1 MSKLHYRGGAS
12 SKPMMMLMVAIFGVI
27 AMVTLIAEHFAE
39 PSEKFTATGATIY
52 GAILLVV
59 LVISLFAFQIKFEVS
74 EYGIQISWG
83 PFNIPKR
90 RIAWVNVVSVEIIQV
105 RPIEW
110 GGWGYRTNRT
120 KTSTAAI
127 LRKGPGLKFELSNNR
142 VFVITIDEP
151 EIALDAIEKA
161 MPHNHQACGHN
172 HDDWTTHL
180 KD

>member
-27 AMVTLIAEHFAE
+27 AMVSLIAEHFAE
-39 PSEKFTATGATIY
+39 PSEKFTTTGAIIY
-52 GAILLVV
+52 SAILLVA
-59 LVISLFAFQIKFEVS
+59 LVVSLFAFQIKFEVS

-83 PFNIPKR
+83 PFNIPRR
-90 RIAWVNVVSVEIIQV
+90 RITWANVVSVEVIQV
-105 RPIEW
+105 RPTEW
-110 GGWGYRTNRT
+110 GGWGYRINPI
-120 KTSTAAI
+120 KKSTAAI
-127 LRKGPGLKFELSNNR
+127 LRKGAGLKFELSNNR

-151 EIALDAIEKA
+151 KIALDAIEKA

-172 HDDWTTHL
+172 HDDWTTYL